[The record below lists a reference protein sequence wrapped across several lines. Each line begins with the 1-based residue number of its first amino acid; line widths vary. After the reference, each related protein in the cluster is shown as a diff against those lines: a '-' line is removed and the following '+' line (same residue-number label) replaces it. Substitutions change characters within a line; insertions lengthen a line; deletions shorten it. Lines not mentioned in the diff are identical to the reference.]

1 MVLDTHVLVWLMQEP
16 DKIGR
21 RALAAIDRAVQDGP
35 VYFPAITTWEI
46 SMLACRNKLQ
56 LGAETGS
63 WIARVLA
70 DGRVQIADLSAKI
83 ALDAGCLPGEIHGDP
98 ADCMI
103 VATARA
109 MGLPLVTADRAIL
122 AYAAAGHLKAIDARR

>member
-16 DKIGR
+16 GKIGR
-21 RALAAIDRAVQDGP
+21 QALAAIEHAVQDGP
-35 VYFPAITTWEI
+35 AYIPAITTWEI

-56 LGAETGS
+56 LGDATGS
-63 WIARVLA
+63 WIARAMA
-70 DGRVQIADLSAKI
+70 DGRVQIAPLSADI

-109 MGLPLVTADRAIL
+109 MRLPLVTADRKIL
-122 AYAAAGHLKAIDARR
+122 DYAAAGHLQAIDARR